1 MNAAAS
7 LPRKRS
13 IRRTVVVA
21 CIAWAAFL
29 CPALAHAQ
37 RQPINCQTS
46 GQNLYVRDVMTEL
59 YYWYSFVPAL
69 DPLRF
74 NSPEEYLE
82 AVRHRPL
89 DNSFSYITSREE
101 NEAFFSDSQFVGLG
115 FSTAVRGSDMRV
127 LQVFEG
133 SPAAEAGLGRGHRI
147 LEINGRTIEA
157 LVAASQLD
165 DAFGPNQ
172 IGAEVEVAFQT
183 RDGETRRRRL
193 TKRAVTIPTVSL
205 TRVITVDGRRVGY
218 VFFRNF
224 VRPSFAALDAA
235 FATLREANVSE
246 LVLDLRYNGGG
257 LVDVAVH
264 LASLI
269 AGPVTNGQVLAKY
282 VHNDRYRSLD
292 EDIRF
297 EAPETA
303 LGLSRLFVVTTRGSA
318 SASELMINALRP
330 YIPVVV
336 VGDRTYGKP
345 VGQYGIPFCDKVIAP
360 VAFTIRNV
368 ADKGDYFD
376 GIPADCTAGDD
387 ITHDL
392 GDVAEA
398 SLAEAL
404 QVVRTGACTPRPSE
418 PQPLRVKDETW
429 RPTGWQSLINAW

>member
-1 MNAAAS
+1 M
-7 LPRKRS
+7 
-13 IRRTVVVA
+13 RRNVLLA
-21 CIAWAAFL
+21 CAAWAVIL
-29 CPALAHAQ
+29 SPALAHAQ
-37 RQPINCQTS
+37 QEPVNCQTS

-59 YYWYSFVPAL
+59 YYWYPFVPAV

-74 NSPEEYLE
+74 DSPEAYLE
-82 AVRHRPL
+82 AVRYQPL
-89 DNSFSYITSREE
+89 DHSFSYITSREASE
-101 NEAFFSDSQFVGLG
+101 SFFSDSQFIGLG
-115 FSTAVRGSDMRV
+115 LSTAVNAGEMRV
-127 LQVFEG
+127 LQVFDG

-157 LVAASQLD
+157 LRASGQLEE
-165 DAFGPNQ
+165 AFGPNQ
-172 IGAEVEVAFQT
+172 IGAEVELAFHT
-183 RDGETRRRRL
+183 RDGQARRARM

-205 TRVITVDGRRVGY
+205 TRVVTVDGRRVGY
-218 VFFRNF
+218 VLFRNF
-224 VRPSFAALDAA
+224 VRPSFAALDEA
-235 FATLREANVSE
+235 FAALREAKVTE

-269 AGPVTNGQVLAKY
+269 GGPVTNGQIMARY
-282 VHNDRYRSLD
+282 VHNDKYRSFD

-297 EAPETA
+297 ETTDKG

-318 SASELMINALRP
+318 SASELLINALRP

-345 VGQYGIPFCDKVIAP
+345 VGQYGIPFCDKVLAP

-368 ADKGDYFD
+368 ADQGDYFD

-387 ITHDL
+387 TTHDL
-392 GDVAEA
+392 GDAAEA

-404 QVVRTGACTPRPSE
+404 HFLATSACSPKEPSAG
-418 PQPLRVKDETW
+418 PLRARDDAW
-429 RPTGWQSLINAW
+429 RPIGWQSVVNAW

>member
-1 MNAAAS
+1 M
-7 LPRKRS
+7 
-13 IRRTVVVA
+13 RRTVLLA
-21 CIAWAAFL
+21 CIAGAVVL
-29 CPALAHAQ
+29 TPALAQAQ

-59 YYWYSFVPAL
+59 YYWYPFVPTV

-89 DNSFSYITSREE
+89 DNSFSYITSREA

-115 FSTAVRGSDMRV
+115 FSTTVRGSDMRV

-133 SPAAEAGLGRGHRI
+133 SPAVEAGLGRGHRI

-165 DAFGPNQ
+165 NAFGPNQ
-172 IGAEVEVAFQT
+172 VGVEVEVAFQT
-183 RDGETRRRRL
+183 REGQARRARL

-205 TRVITVDGRRVGY
+205 TRVITIDGRRVGY
-218 VFFRNF
+218 IFFRNF

-235 FATLREANVSE
+235 VTTLREANVSE

-269 AGPVTNGQVLAKY
+269 TGPVTNGQVLAKY
-282 VHNDRYRSLD
+282 VHNDKYRSFD

-297 EAPETA
+297 ETPENP
-303 LGLSRLFVVTTRGSA
+303 LGLSRLFVLTTRGSA
-318 SASELMINALRP
+318 SASELLINALRP

-345 VGQYGIPFCDKVIAP
+345 VGQYSITFCDKVIAP

-368 ADKGDYFD
+368 ADKGDYFE

-392 GDVAEA
+392 GDTAEA

-404 QVVRTGACTPRPSE
+404 QVVRTGACTPKPSA
-418 PQPLRVKDETW
+418 PQPLRLGDETW
-429 RPTGWQSLINAW
+429 RPTGWQSLVNAW

>member
-1 MNAAAS
+1 M
-7 LPRKRS
+7 
-13 IRRTVVVA
+13 RRTVLLA
-21 CIAWAAFL
+21 CIAGAVVL
-29 CPALAHAQ
+29 TPALAQAQ

-59 YYWYSFVPAL
+59 YYWYPFVPTV

-89 DNSFSYITSREE
+89 DNSFSYITSREA

-115 FSTAVRGSDMRV
+115 FNTTVRGSDMRV

-133 SPAAEAGLGRGHRI
+133 SPAVEAGLGRGHRI

-165 DAFGPNQ
+165 NAFGPNQ
-172 IGAEVEVAFQT
+172 VGVEVEVAFQT
-183 RDGETRRRRL
+183 REGQARRARL

-205 TRVITVDGRRVGY
+205 TRVITIDGRRVGY
-218 VFFRNF
+218 IFFRNF

-235 FATLREANVSE
+235 VTTLREANVSE

-269 AGPVTNGQVLAKY
+269 TGPVTNGQVLAKY
-282 VHNDRYRSLD
+282 VHNDKYRSFD

-297 EAPETA
+297 ETPEKP
-303 LGLSRLFVVTTRGSA
+303 LGLSRLFVLTTRGSA
-318 SASELMINALRP
+318 SASELLINALRP

-345 VGQYGIPFCDKVIAP
+345 VGQYSITFCDKVIAP

-368 ADKGDYFD
+368 ADKGDYFE

-392 GDVAEA
+392 GDTAEA

-404 QVVRTGACTPRPSE
+404 QVVRTGACTPKPSAPE
-418 PQPLRVKDETW
+418 PLRLGDETW
-429 RPTGWQSLINAW
+429 RPTGWQSLVNAW

>member
-1 MNAAAS
+1 M
-7 LPRKRS
+7 
-13 IRRTVVVA
+13 
-21 CIAWAAFL
+21 
-29 CPALAHAQ
+29 
-37 RQPINCQTS
+37 
-46 GQNLYVRDVMTEL
+46 
-59 YYWYSFVPAL
+59 
-69 DPLRF
+69 
-74 NSPEEYLE
+74 
-82 AVRHRPL
+82 RHRPL
-89 DNSFSYITSREE
+89 DNSFSYITSREA
-101 NEAFFSDSQFVGLG
+101 NDAFYSDSQFVGLG
-115 FSTAVRGSDMRV
+115 FSTTVSGSDMRV

-282 VHNDRYRSLD
+282 VHNDKYRSFD

-297 EAPETA
+297 ETPEKA

-318 SASELMINALRP
+318 SASELMINVAQTVHSSGGRRRPHLRQA
-330 YIPVVV
+330 
-336 VGDRTYGKP
+336 GRTVLNRRSATRSSRLWRSRFATSP
-345 VGQYGIPFCDKVIAP
+345 TRATTST
-360 VAFTIRNV
+360 AF
-368 ADKGDYFD
+368 
-376 GIPADCTAGDD
+376 
-387 ITHDL
+387 
-392 GDVAEA
+392 
-398 SLAEAL
+398 
-404 QVVRTGACTPRPSE
+404 
-418 PQPLRVKDETW
+418 
-429 RPTGWQSLINAW
+429 RPTARPAMTSRTILGT

>member
-1 MNAAAS
+1 M
-7 LPRKRS
+7 
-13 IRRTVVVA
+13 RRTVLLA
-21 CIAWAAFL
+21 CIAGAVVL
-29 CPALAHAQ
+29 TPALAQAQ

-59 YYWYSFVPAL
+59 YYWYPFVPTV

-82 AVRHRPL
+82 TVRHRPL
-89 DNSFSYITSREE
+89 DNSFSYITSREA

-115 FSTAVRGSDMRV
+115 FSTTVRGSDMRV

-133 SPAAEAGLGRGHRI
+133 SPAVEAGLGRGHRI

-165 DAFGPNQ
+165 NAFGPNQ
-172 IGAEVEVAFQT
+172 VGVEVEVAFQT
-183 RDGETRRRRL
+183 REGQARRARL

-205 TRVITVDGRRVGY
+205 TRVITIDGRRVGY

-235 FATLREANVSE
+235 VTTLREANVSE

-269 AGPVTNGQVLAKY
+269 TGPVTNGQVLAKY
-282 VHNDRYRSLD
+282 VHNDKYRSFD

-297 EAPETA
+297 ETPENP
-303 LGLSRLFVVTTRGSA
+303 LGLSRLFVLTTRGSA
-318 SASELMINALRP
+318 SASELLINALRP

-345 VGQYGIPFCDKVIAP
+345 VGQYSITFCDKVIAP

-368 ADKGDYFD
+368 ADKGDYFE

-392 GDVAEA
+392 GDTAEA

-404 QVVRTGACTPRPSE
+404 QVVRTGACTPKPSA
-418 PQPLRVKDETW
+418 PQPLRLGDETW
-429 RPTGWQSLINAW
+429 RPTGWQSLVNAW

>member
-1 MNAAAS
+1 
-7 LPRKRS
+7 
-13 IRRTVVVA
+13 
-21 CIAWAAFL
+21 
-29 CPALAHAQ
+29 
-37 RQPINCQTS
+37 
-46 GQNLYVRDVMTEL
+46 
-59 YYWYSFVPAL
+59 
-69 DPLRF
+69 
-74 NSPEEYLE
+74 
-82 AVRHRPL
+82 
-89 DNSFSYITSREE
+89 
-101 NEAFFSDSQFVGLG
+101 
-115 FSTAVRGSDMRV
+115 MRV

-157 LVAASQLD
+157 LVAASQLN

-183 RDGETRRRRL
+183 RGGGRRDAGRL

-235 FATLREANVSE
+235 VATLREANVSE

-282 VHNDRYRSLD
+282 VHNDRYRSFD

-297 EAPETA
+297 ETPEKA

-318 SASELMINALRP
+318 SASELMINSLRP

-345 VGQYGIPFCDKVIAP
+345 VGRYRNHVLRQGHRACGVHDSQRRRQGRLLRRHSGRLHGRRWHHARSWGRSRGIACRGA
-360 VAFTIRNV
+360 
-368 ADKGDYFD
+368 
-376 GIPADCTAGDD
+376 AGGKDRRL
-387 ITHDL
+387 H
-392 GDVAEA
+392 AEA
-398 SLAEAL
+398 I
-404 QVVRTGACTPRPSE
+404 E